1 MVVNSCKTFGE
12 IICIKMPD
20 TSFLLACLKG
30 IGWFAAIYHASLEK
44 HQLEAKTGK
53 MATPLHIIALR
64 LLHCCAEAEN
74 FYSLAVQGNK

>member
-1 MVVNSCKTFGE
+1 MVVNSCKTLGG

-30 IGWFAAIYHASLEK
+30 IGWFAAVYHASFEK
-44 HQLEAKTGK
+44 HQLGAKTTK
-53 MATPLHIIALR
+53 MATHANLISVW
-64 LLHCCAEAEN
+64 LLHCCVKVEN